1 MKTDEVLLQEI
12 CLDDGAILFA
22 MSQNPAVQEL
32 ARRFKEDEAIWQCFN
47 NKRLL
52 RESNSFVSD
61 ELLDEIAW
69 RESEQECRPT
79 RCIGK
84 PLNEAIEAD

>member
-1 MKTDEVLLQEI
+1 LPEILLQEI
-12 CLDDGAILFA
+12 YLDAGAILFA
-22 MSQNPAVQEL
+22 MSQNLALQEL
-32 ARRFKEDEAIWQCFN
+32 ARRFNEDEAVWQCFN

-52 RESNSFVSD
+52 RKSNSFVSE

-84 PLNEAIEAD
+84 RLNEAIEAD

>member
-1 MKTDEVLLQEI
+1 LPEILLQEI
-12 CLDDGAILFA
+12 YLDAGAILFA
-22 MSQNPAVQEL
+22 MSQNLALQEL
-32 ARRFKEDEAIWQCFN
+32 ARRFNEDEAVWQCFN

-52 RESNSFVSD
+52 RKSNSFVSE